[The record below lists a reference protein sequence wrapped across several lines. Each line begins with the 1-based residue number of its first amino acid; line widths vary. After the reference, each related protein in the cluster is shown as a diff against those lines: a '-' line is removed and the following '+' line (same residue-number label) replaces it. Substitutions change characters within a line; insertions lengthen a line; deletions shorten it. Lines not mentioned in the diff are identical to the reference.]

1 MKAETIRA
9 RGEESKRV
17 ILRILRDRALQKDR
31 GNVGINYYDLRV
43 AVRLGVGF
51 EPPAFSFLLDV
62 LKKEGLVEERAGWW
76 YASPSSSTEMLAW
89 VDLSPGP

>member
-31 GNVGINYYDLRV
+31 GNVGINYYDLRA
-43 AVRLGVGF
+43 AVRREVGF
-51 EPPAFSFLLDV
+51 EPPVFSYLLGL
-62 LKKEGLVEERAGWW
+62 LKKERLAEERAGRW
-76 YASPSSSTEMLAW
+76 YASSASPVEKLAW
-89 VDLSPGP
+89 VDLSLGS